1 MLEKQMVQLFK
12 LQNGGIAP
20 YLYTWSNGIVLVDNI
35 NISAGNYVLTVTDSI
50 GCAQL
55 FNYSVLQNSSL
66 VAGFTMS
73 SDTVYLDNNEVVVFT
88 NTSNSGL
95 DYTWDFGDG
104 SAVSYEENP
113 NYLYKIDGIYQVML
127 IVTDGVCSDTLVQ
140 TVYVLPSSVPTGIVD
155 SNEQDSYVIA
165 NIGEGAFE
173 LIFNYNS
180 IAKVKSKY

>member
-1 MLEKQMVQLFK
+1 MVEL
-12 LQNGGIAP
+12 LHI
-20 YLYTWSNGIVLVDNI
+20 LYTWSNGIVLVDNM

-95 DYTWDFGDG
+95 DYSWDFGDG
-104 SAVSYEENP
+104 SAISNVESP

-127 IVTDGVCSDTLVQ
+127 
-140 TVYVLPSSVPTGIVD
+140 
-155 SNEQDSYVIA
+155 
-165 NIGEGAFE
+165 
-173 LIFNYNS
+173 
-180 IAKVKSKY
+180 